1 MDEILIKEI
10 TRRVIEELQ
19 KSNAMPLN
27 TINNAD
33 IKGKSDYNPKEV
45 VVGVGPAF
53 FTTLTKTLNGLK
65 HLDVIKEVMAGIEEE
80 GMIPKVIKV
89 YKTSDVAFIGK
100 EAAKISGSGVAIGL
114 QSKGTA
120 IIHHR
125 DLYPLSNL
133 ELFPQ
138 APMLTLK
145 MYRSI
150 GKNAARYAAKVA
162 VTPINVENDYM
173 VRPKYQVKAALM
185 HMKETE
191 EVEKDR
197 ESVVLSIKDIKGL

>member
-19 KSNAMPLN
+19 KSNTMPLN
-27 TINNAD
+27 PINNAD

-45 VVGVGPAF
+45 VIGVGPAF
-53 FTTLTKTLNGLK
+53 FTKLKKTLNGLK

-138 APMLTLK
+138 APMLTLN

-150 GKNAARYAAKVA
+150 GKNAARYAAKIA

-185 HMKETE
+185 HMIETD

-197 ESVVLSIKDIKGL
+197 ESVILSIKDIKGL